1 MNIILLLKYHCR
13 RVRFIDRGKLT
24 CSRVVVI
31 MYSERICQRRNGY
44 RFVSQIESDNGRR
57 GECGLPAVQSHV
69 LQPVRLE
76 RSREGR
82 RRTRCRGSHQRQV
95 GGQTQEE

>member
-1 MNIILLLKYHCR
+1 MC
-13 RVRFIDRGKLT
+13 
-24 CSRVVVI
+24 
-31 MYSERICQRRNGY
+31 SERVCQRRNGY

-57 GECGLPAVQSHV
+57 GGCGLPTVRSHV

-76 RSREGR
+76 RSRGGR

-95 GGQTQEE
+95 GRQTQEE